1 MIKCQITFPWNGL
14 VAAVVLVLSHVES
27 SFAQEPPPAEP
38 TEETE
43 VRDLSEPPLRTVKAS
58 FSFYGSSA
66 EFVGEFGFW
75 KTTKCMKQG
84 DPEQFEASIAVGF
97 SHTQIDA

>member
-1 MIKCQITFPWNGL
+1 MT
-14 VAAVVLVLSHVES
+14 S
-27 SFAQEPPPAEP
+27 SDEKRVNVIF
-38 TEETE
+38 
-43 VRDLSEPPLRTVKAS
+43 
-58 FSFYGSSA
+58 FGSSA